1 MIVLRKEKKDME
13 YSKIEFS
20 SNESKEVNNGLRW
33 LACYPD
39 KYVYAQ
45 IAIGYQYF
53 VHNLELVGFKVERIY
68 IDNNNLENIEIDKF
82 DYISFSISYEP
93 LYIEVIKMMKRMKIE
108 PDRHKRDRIG
118 SILVAGG
125 FSINYNPVP
134 LENIFDVFCI
144 GDSEL
149 MVSSFILR
157 NQNKGKTEKLSEL
170 AMQPG
175 IFVSG
180 HSNFVQK
187 QKLLSINTDYI
198 PSIIDWKSVYKGAE
212 NGISMEHIRGCAN
225 SCRFCIL
232 SYSNKKPIVRSL
244 ENCIEFMKK
253 IKSKCNK
260 IKLVSASDCEN
271 PFIDEL
277 YTSAEQLGIT
287 LCIGSQRIDK
297 MSSKTIK
304 SAKKNQKRIS
314 IAPETGSDRLRR
326 VINKNIINQNI
337 YDSLGKMKDVEEINM
352 FLMLGIPT
360 ETYKDIDD
368 TVFFL
373 QKVRVILPHSILSIG
388 INCMIP
394 KPFTP
399 FQWAEQ
405 ILPEEYIQRLK
416 YLLYQIKNIRNIK
429 FTIMEPLDAFV
440 QGVIS
445 RSDERMG
452 AVLIEMSTVEN
463 TIENWRKVLNKN
475 GLCDKDLFKEKNKS
489 EKFAWD
495 KIQGFVRK
503 EILFSEWIMSQR
515 EIISNGECSLKKC
528 ISGCKCIFAK

>member
-1 MIVLRKEKKDME
+1 M
-13 YSKIEFS
+13 
-20 SNESKEVNNGLRW
+20 
-33 LACYPD
+33 
-39 KYVYAQ
+39 Q
-45 IAIGYQYF
+45 
-53 VHNLELVGFKVERIY
+53 
-68 IDNNNLENIEIDKF
+68 
-82 DYISFSISYEP
+82 
-93 LYIEVIKMMKRMKIE
+93 
-108 PDRHKRDRIG
+108 
-118 SILVAGG
+118 
-125 FSINYNPVP
+125 
-134 LENIFDVFCI
+134 
-144 GDSEL
+144 
-149 MVSSFILR
+149 
-157 NQNKGKTEKLSEL
+157 KT
-170 AMQPG
+170 
-175 IFVSG
+175 
-180 HSNFVQK
+180 
-187 QKLLSINTDYI
+187 
-198 PSIIDWKSVYKGAE
+198 
-212 NGISMEHIRGCAN
+212 
-225 SCRFCIL
+225 
-232 SYSNKKPIVRSL
+232 
-244 ENCIEFMKK
+244 
-253 IKSKCNK
+253 
-260 IKLVSASDCEN
+260 
-271 PFIDEL
+271 
-277 YTSAEQLGIT
+277 
-287 LCIGSQRIDK
+287 
-297 MSSKTIK
+297 
-304 SAKKNQKRIS
+304 NQKRIS

-503 EILFSEWIMSQR
+503 EILFSEWIMSQK